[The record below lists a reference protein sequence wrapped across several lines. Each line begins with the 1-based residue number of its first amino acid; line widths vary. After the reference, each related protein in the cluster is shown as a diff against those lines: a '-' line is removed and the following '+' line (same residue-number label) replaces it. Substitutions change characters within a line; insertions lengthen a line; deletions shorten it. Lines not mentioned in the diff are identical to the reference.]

1 MSSRCSPRCREFAI
15 PPYIVYS
22 FNSMDK
28 QLDSVLLIVNR
39 GKQEAS
45 VMVDSIREY
54 LDARH
59 IETTVIGFED
69 NTAVLDSKPF
79 DLAFSLGGDGTVL
92 YSARILAGRNLPI
105 LAVNMGDFGFIT
117 EIGKDEWKAAFEKYQ
132 DDLLGISRRIMLAV
146 TVFRNDIQVAKYT
159 GLNDSVVSS
168 SGISKIVKLEVA
180 LSNTRLGEYRADGVI
195 VSTPTGSTAYSAAAG
210 GPILDPEMDAMII
223 NPICPFTLS
232 NRTIVTPGSE
242 TVSVEVLEGQRTGV
256 TLTVDG
262 QHSFNL
268 KPRDVVRFSRADEN
282 TLLIRSDKRNF
293 YEVLRSKLR
302 WSGGPN
308 A

>member
-1 MSSRCSPRCREFAI
+1 
-15 PPYIVYS
+15 
-22 FNSMDK
+22 
-28 QLDSVLLIVNR
+28 
-39 GKQEAS
+39 
-45 VMVDSIREY
+45 MVDSIRGY
-54 LDARH
+54 LEERN
-59 IETTVIGFED
+59 IEVTVIGFDD
-69 NTAVLDSKPF
+69 NPAVLNSKDF

-92 YSARILAGRNLPI
+92 YSARILADRNLPI

-117 EIGKDEWKAAFEKYQ
+117 EIGKDEWKSAFEKYQ
-132 DDLLGISRRIMLAV
+132 DGLLGISRRIMLKVA
-146 TVFRNDIQVAKYT
+146 VFRNNIQVAKYT
-159 GLNDSVVSS
+159 GMNDSVVSS

-232 NRTIVTPGSE
+232 NRTLVIPGSE
-242 TVSVEVLEGQRTGV
+242 TVSVEVLEEQRTGV

-268 KPRDVVRFSRADEN
+268 KPGDVVRFSRAPEN
-282 TLLIRSDKRNF
+282 TLLVRSDKRNF

>member
-1 MSSRCSPRCREFAI
+1 
-15 PPYIVYS
+15 
-22 FNSMDK
+22 MDK
-28 QLDSVLLIVNR
+28 RIDSVLLIVNK
-39 GKQEAS
+39 GKRESPA
-45 VMVDSIREY
+45 MVDTIRNY
-54 LDARH
+54 LEERH
-59 IETTVIGFED
+59 IEVTVIGFDD
-69 NTAVLDSKPF
+69 NPAALDSRDF

-92 YSARILAGRNLPI
+92 YSARILADRNLPI

-117 EIGKDEWKAAFEKYQ
+117 EIGKDEWKSAFEKYQ
-132 DDLLGISRRIMLAV
+132 DDLLGISKRIMLTVA
-146 TVFRNDIQVAKYT
+146 VFRNNIQVAKYT

-232 NRTIVTPGSE
+232 NRTLVIPGSE
-242 TVSVEVLEGQRTGV
+242 TVSVEVLEEQRTGV

-268 KPRDVVRFSRADEN
+268 KPGDVVRFSRSPQN
-282 TLLIRSDKRNF
+282 TLLVRSDKRNF